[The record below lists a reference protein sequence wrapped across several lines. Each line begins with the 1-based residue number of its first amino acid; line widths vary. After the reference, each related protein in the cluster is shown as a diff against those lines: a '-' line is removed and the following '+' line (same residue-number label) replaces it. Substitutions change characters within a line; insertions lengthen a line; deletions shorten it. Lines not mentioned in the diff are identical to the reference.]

1 MTVETSNRSAPAPT
15 LRLTVASPGLAA
27 FASLLRAGVE
37 VEVPGPV
44 AVRSLLCVA
53 LGLEPLFVEERVA
66 TVFVNGQPA
75 DDLDTALVRPGDSL
89 ALAAA
94 MPGIAGATMRR
105 NSPVKALRADIT
117 HPASPI
123 PAATADAAP
132 GLVTLKLFNFIALEA
147 GPHIL
152 ARGVLAPAARVAE
165 AAQTLGPQLQQAE
178 LDGRPLPPDDL
189 PAALLGL
196 AGPVRLFVAAPG
208 A

>member
-1 MTVETSNRSAPAPT
+1 MTAETSNRAAPAPT
-15 LRLTVASPGLAA
+15 LRLIAAPPGLAA

-37 VEVPGPV
+37 VEVPGPA
-44 AVRSLLCVA
+44 AVRSLLCAA

-66 TVFVNGQPA
+66 TVFVNGQPV
-75 DDLDTALVRPGDSL
+75 DDLDTALVRPGDSV

-147 GPHIL
+147 GPQIL
-152 ARGVLAPAARVAE
+152 ARGVLAPTARIAE
-165 AAQTLGPQLQQAE
+165 AARTLGPQLRQAE
-178 LDGRPLPPDDL
+178 LDGRPLPPGDL

-196 AGPVRLFVAAPG
+196 PGPVRLVVVVASA
-208 A
+208 

>member
-1 MTVETSNRSAPAPT
+1 MTAETSRPDAQPPA
-15 LRLTVASPGLAA
+15 LRLAVDTAGLAV

-37 VEVPGPV
+37 VEVPGP
-44 AVRSLLCVA
+44 ATVRSLLCVA
-53 LGLEPLFVEERVA
+53 LGLAPLFVEERVA

-75 DDLDTALVRPGDSL
+75 DDLDTALVRPGDSV

-117 HPASPI
+117 CPASPP
-123 PAATADAAP
+123 PAATADDAP

-147 GPHIL
+147 GPQLL
-152 ARGVLAPAARVAE
+152 ARGVLALAARVAE
-165 AAQTLGPQLQQAE
+165 AARTLGPQLRQAE
-178 LDGRPLPPDDL
+178 LDGQPVLPDDL
-189 PAALLGL
+189 PATLLALP
-196 AGPVRLFVAAPG
+196 GPVRLFVAAPS